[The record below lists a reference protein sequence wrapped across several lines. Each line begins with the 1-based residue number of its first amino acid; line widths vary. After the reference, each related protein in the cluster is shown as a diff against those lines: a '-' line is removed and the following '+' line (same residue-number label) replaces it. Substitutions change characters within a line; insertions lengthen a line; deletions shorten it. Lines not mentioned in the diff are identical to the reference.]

1 MSVFMTNSALTTQIE
16 AVSHPYYCYQAYGLQ
31 VQSSLAIP
39 EFGSGVTF
47 PRGAVDVVIDLAASV
62 DWQSRL
68 PVPVL
73 ERAIALQV
81 KSDGIEIYVQAA
93 GLFWVR
99 GGTQIT
105 IFPALNGDLP
115 RLRMALI
122 GVAMAVLLHQRDCVV
137 FHASAVLVN
146 GEAVLFLGPSGA
158 GKSSLAI
165 ALHHHGYPLLTD
177 DLGALTLH
185 AGIPHLA
192 PAYPMA
198 RLGQD
203 VALALALNWEAMQP
217 LSSHYPKRA
226 YPLPAPLPEQK
237 PYPIA
242 RGYVL
247 ANSETLAI
255 EPLAPPQI
263 LMALMQHSEIMALL
277 ATDRRH
283 HFQVCAQLT
292 QRFKVQQLQRPQ
304 SWNSLPALL
313 ARLDQEWRGEGT

>member
-1 MSVFMTNSALTTQIE
+1 MVNSAPTTPME
-16 AVSHPYYCYQAYGLQ
+16 AHPCYCYQAYGLQ
-31 VQSSLAIP
+31 VQSALAIP
-39 EFGSGVTF
+39 EFGPVATA
-47 PRGAVDVVIDLAASV
+47 PIGAADVVIELGESV

-68 PVPVL
+68 PAPVL
-73 ERAIALQV
+73 DRSLALQV
-81 KSDGIEIYVQAA
+81 KPDGIEIYVRAA
-93 GLFWVR
+93 GLFWVQ
-99 GGTQIT
+99 GGTQIM
-105 IFPALNGDLP
+105 IFPVSNVDP
-115 RLRMALI
+115 RRLRMALT
-122 GVAMAVLLHQRDCVV
+122 GVVMAVLLHQRGCVV
-137 FHASAVLVN
+137 FHTSAVLVN
-146 GEAVLFLGPSGA
+146 GEAVFFLGPSGA

-177 DLGALTLH
+177 DLGAVTLQ
-185 AGIPHLA
+185 AGTPHLA

-203 VALALALNWEAMQP
+203 VAQALALNWEAMAP
-217 LSSHYPKRA
+217 LSPHYPKRA
-226 YPLPAPLPEQK
+226 YPLPAPLPEQR
-237 PYPIA
+237 PYPIV

-292 QRFKVQQLQRPQ
+292 QRFKVQQLHRPQ
-304 SWNSLPALL
+304 NWNSLPALL
-313 ARLDQEWRGEGT
+313 AMLDQEWQGEGE